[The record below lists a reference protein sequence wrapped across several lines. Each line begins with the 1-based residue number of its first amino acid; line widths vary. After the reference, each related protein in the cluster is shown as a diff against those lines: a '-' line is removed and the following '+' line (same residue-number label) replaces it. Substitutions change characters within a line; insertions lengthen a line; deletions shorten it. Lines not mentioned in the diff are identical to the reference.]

1 MYTDKTISCI
11 DCGAP
16 FIFSANEQEFYAQ
29 KGFSNEPKRCKNCRD
44 KRKAGGFGE
53 GGARQLYN
61 VTCDACGKTTQVPF
75 NPTNGKPVTAA
86 TATASETGPIGGCG
100 GKDQGS
106 FPPVSDFRL
115 ARRARC

>member
-44 KRKAGGFGE
+44 SGH
-53 GGARQLYN
+53 
-61 VTCDACGKTTQVPF
+61 
-75 NPTNGKPVTAA
+75 
-86 TATASETGPIGGCG
+86 
-100 GKDQGS
+100 
-106 FPPVSDFRL
+106 
-115 ARRARC
+115 